1 MIRKIS
7 PLIVALLFAC
17 AALGRDE
24 YTRTFDKTIPVHAG
38 VRIMLEHKLGD
49 ITIHTHNSPE
59 VVIHADIRVSA
70 RNQQDAKALA
80 DRIDIL
86 IDSSSSVLS
95 IRTRYPE
102 RSESI
107 FGNNTSYSVR
117 YDVTIPESSPLD
129 LHNSFG
135 AVSVTGVKA
144 GSNITN
150 SHGDLAF
157 RDGQGTQRLENSFAR
172 IDVSNNAGDV
182 TVEGSNG
189 AVSARDVNGAVG
201 IRNRFGDVT
210 VSRVSK
216 GVRVVNSNGGV
227 QITDSGGS
235 GSSVKNSFGDVRA
248 TTFHGDLTVNNSNG
262 RVEATDVDG
271 AAELNSSFG
280 DVRFSNIG
288 RQLSVRSNNGK
299 VEGSRVGGPITVV
312 NSFGQ
317 VTVRDIQ
324 GSAHVES
331 GNSGVSISGVKEDA
345 RIKTSFG
352 TVDASNIGGL
362 LIVENSNGSV
372 KASNVKGAQ
381 VNTSFGG
388 VMLDN
393 VNGGIQVENQNGA
406 VDAAS
411 TLQGACQ
418 PITIRT
424 SFSAI
429 RVRLASDASYRV
441 EARTSFGKIRS
452 DFPINVMGSMSSDE
466 LSGTI
471 GTGRCEMRLTDSN
484 GAIEILKH

>member
-1 MIRKIS
+1 MIRRIS
-7 PLIVALLFAC
+7 PLFVALLFTC

-24 YTRTFDKTIPVHAG
+24 YTRSFDKTIPVHAG
-38 VRIMLEHKLGD
+38 ARILLEHKLGD
-49 ITIHTHNSPE
+49 VTIHTHNTPE

-70 RNQQDAKALA
+70 RSQQEAKSLA

-102 RSESI
+102 RTDSL

-117 YDVTIPESSPLD
+117 YDVTVPESSPLD
-129 LHNSFG
+129 VHNSFG

-144 GSNITN
+144 SSNITN
-150 SHGDLAF
+150 SHGDLVF
-157 RDGQGTQRLENSFAR
+157 RDGQGTQRLDNSFAR
-172 IDVSNNAGDV
+172 IEVSNNVGDV

-189 AVSARDVNGAVG
+189 AVDARDVNGAIG
-201 IRNRFGDVT
+201 IRNRFGTVT
-210 VSRVSK
+210 VSHVSK
-216 GVRVVNSNGGV
+216 GVRVVNSNGAIS
-227 QITDSGGS
+227 ITDSGGA
-235 GSSVKNSFGDVRA
+235 GSSVKNAFGDVKA
-248 TTFHGDLTVNNSNG
+248 TTFHGDLTVNNNNG

-299 VEGSRVGGPITVV
+299 VEGSRVGGSINVV

-331 GNSGVSISGVKEDA
+331 GNSGVTISGVKEDA
-345 RIKTSFG
+345 RVKTSFG

-362 LIVENSNGSV
+362 LTVENSNGSV

-381 VNTSFGG
+381 ITTSFGA
-388 VMLDN
+388 VVLDN

-406 VDAAS
+406 VDATS

-429 RVRLASDASYRV
+429 RVRLSSDAGYRV

-471 GTGRCEMRLTDSN
+471 GSGHCEMRLTDNN

>member
-1 MIRKIS
+1 MIRRIS
-7 PLIVALLFAC
+7 PLFVALLFAC

-24 YTRTFDKTIPVHAG
+24 YTRTFDKTIAVHAG
-38 VRIMLEHKLGD
+38 VRILLEHKLGD

-70 RNQQDAKALA
+70 RNQQDAKTLA

-86 IDSSSSVLS
+86 IDSSASGLS

-102 RSESI
+102 RPDSF
-107 FGNNTSYSVR
+107 FGSNNTSYSVR
-117 YDVTIPESSPLD
+117 YDVAVPESSPLD
-129 LHNSFG
+129 VHNSFG
-135 AVSVTGVKA
+135 AVSVSGVKA
-144 GSNITN
+144 NSTITN
-150 SHGDLAF
+150 SHGDLVF
-157 RDGQGTQRLENSFAR
+157 RDGQGTQRLDNSFAR
-172 IDVSNNAGDV
+172 IEVSNNVGDV
-182 TVEGSNG
+182 TLENSNG
-189 AVSARDVNGAVG
+189 AVDVKDVKGAVSIHNRFASVTVAHASNGVRVMNSNGAVL
-201 IRNRFGDVT
+201 V
-210 VSRVSK
+210 
-216 GVRVVNSNGGV
+216 
-227 QITDSGGS
+227 TDSGGI
-235 GSSVKNSFGDVRA
+235 GNVKNSFGEVRA
-248 TTFHGDLTVNNSNG
+248 NTFHGDLSVSNSNA

-271 AAELNSSFG
+271 AADLNTSFG
-280 DVRFSNIG
+280 EVRFSNIG

-299 VEGSRVGGPITVV
+299 VEGSRVGGSINVV

-331 GNSGVSISGVKEDA
+331 GNSGVTISGVKEDA
-345 RIKTSFG
+345 RVKTSFG

-362 LIVENSNGSV
+362 LTVENANGSV

-381 VNTSFGG
+381 ITTSFGA
-388 VMLDN
+388 VVLDS

-406 VDAAS
+406 VDATS
-411 TLQGACQ
+411 NLQGVCQ

-429 RVRLASDASYRV
+429 RVRLSVDASYRV
-441 EARTSFGKIRS
+441 QARTSFGKIRS

-471 GTGRCEMRLTDSN
+471 GGGHCEMRLTDNN